1 MLSFLLDNVLL
12 LTVIVL
18 TIVALLLPAFMQ
30 RRYGP
35 QITPQEATK
44 LINKEHAQV
53 IDVSKPAEYKKG
65 HIARAV
71 NMPVDT
77 IQNRLGDLSRER
89 PVLLVDRTGGD
100 ARTAARLLRGVGF
113 TKVYVLENGMFAWA
127 KENMPLEA

>member
-1 MLSFLLDNVLL
+1 MLSFILDNVLL

-53 IDVSKPAEYKKG
+53 IDVRKPADFKRG
-65 HIARAV
+65 HVTGAV
-71 NMPVDT
+71 NLPSDQ
-77 IQNRLGDLSRER
+77 IQNNLNRLDRAR
-89 PVLLVDRTGGD
+89 PVILMDNMGS
-100 ARTAARLLRGVGF
+100 ASRTAAKLLRGVGF
-113 TKVYVLENGMFAWA
+113 SEVYVLEGGIVSWT
-127 KENMPLEA
+127 KENLPLE